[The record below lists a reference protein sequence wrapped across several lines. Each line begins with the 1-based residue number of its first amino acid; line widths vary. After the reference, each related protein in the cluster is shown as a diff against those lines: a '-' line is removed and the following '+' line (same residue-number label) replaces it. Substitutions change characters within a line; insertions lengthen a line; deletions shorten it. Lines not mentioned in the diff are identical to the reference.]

1 MTPLQHLKILR
12 AADNYALVA
21 ARVAVA
27 RKKAKLT
34 GDSEYQLTKKR
45 DAARSRLVT
54 VMEEVRGGME
64 S

>member
-1 MTPLQHLKILR
+1 VTPLQYLNILR

-27 RKKAKLT
+27 KKKAKLT

-45 DAARSRLVT
+45 DAARSRLVA
-54 VMEEVRGGME
+54 VMEEARAGKE
-64 S
+64 T